1 MSPTAG
7 TTPLQTVGPF
17 FQLGLEPLAVTN
29 VGHGAAGHAITIQG
43 AVFDGKGAVVP
54 DAVIETWQA
63 DARGS
68 YATTAHLGQFRG
80 FGRVATGEAGQFQL
94 HTIMPG
100 CVSGPDGTTQAPHLV
115 VAIFMRGLLAH
126 LVTRI
131 YFEDEAANLADPIL
145 KLVDQARRNTLLA
158 VPQPGSPDSYT
169 WNVHLRGSDETVFFD
184 I

>member
-1 MSPTAG
+1 MPTTLG
-7 TTPLQTVGPF
+7 STSSQTVGPF
-17 FQLGLEPLAVTN
+17 FQIGLEALAVAD
-29 VGHGAAGHAITIQG
+29 VAHGAAGHAITIQG
-43 AVFDGKGAVVP
+43 AVFDGKGALVP

-68 YATTAHLGQFRG
+68 YPTSAQPGQFRG

-100 CVSGPDGTTQAPHLV
+100 CVGGPDGTTQAPHLAV
-115 VAIFMRGLLAH
+115 MIFMRGLLTH

-145 KLVDQARRNTLLA
+145 KLVDQARRKTLLA
-158 VPQPGSPDSYT
+158 VPQPGSPDIYT
-169 WNVHLRGSDETVFFD
+169 WNVHLQGPDETVFFD